1 MMVFL
6 LQGQFR
12 RAALSLLA
20 AAIGFSP
27 LQALALLPW
36 SGEGHCSAL
45 VAHGVGACQ
54 CDFRDY
60 RSTAAERIDYASL
73 AASAAHGT
81 DIHEAEALIAE
92 SAECDLAPDAAIDE
106 AAAVAEAEPLHYD
119 WRTAS
124 VCGPTDWE
132 RMGTAEAAPSV
143 GRALQI
149 VLDLCPV
156 CPLAPVHWEP
166 LREFA
171 HLLAQPPSLE
181 AHQVASAQRA
191 TTAGARVAVRTAA
204 GQLSGMLSAVGR
216 QCLGAAAALDRV
228 ATDEPAIEHR
238 TPSATTRTWVP
249 QPCMEPYGHLGL

>member
-1 MMVFL
+1 MKVYL
-6 LQGQFR
+6 PQRQFR

-20 AAIGFSP
+20 AAFGFSP
-27 LQALALLPW
+27 VPALALMPW

-45 VAHGVGACQ
+45 VAHGVGAWP

-60 RSTAAERIDYASL
+60 RSTAAAQVDYASL
-73 AASAAHGT
+73 AASPAHSLG
-81 DIHEAEALIAE
+81 IREAEDLIAE

-106 AAAVAEAEPLHYD
+106 AEAVAKAEPLHYD

-143 GRALQI
+143 GRAIQI
-149 VLDLCPV
+149 VLELCPV
-156 CPLAPVHWEP
+156 CPLAPVDWEP

-171 HLLAQPPSLE
+171 HLLAQPPSLA

-228 ATDEPAIEHR
+228 ATDEPAIEHG
-238 TPSATTRTWVP
+238 TPSATTRTWLP